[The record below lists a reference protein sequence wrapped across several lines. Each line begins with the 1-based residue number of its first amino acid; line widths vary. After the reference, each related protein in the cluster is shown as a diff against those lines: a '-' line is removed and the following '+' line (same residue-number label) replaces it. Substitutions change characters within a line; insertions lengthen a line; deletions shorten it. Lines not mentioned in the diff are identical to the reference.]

1 LKRLLIRC
9 NYCENV
15 GEGGRSVVSIYEGV
29 IVERTMK
36 ILGGNTNVMDRE
48 GDIIG
53 SGDKE
58 RISHVHEGALFVL
71 KEELLWIFK

>member
-1 LKRLLIRC
+1 
-9 NYCENV
+9 
-15 GEGGRSVVSIYEGV
+15 
-29 IVERTMK
+29 M
-36 ILGGNTNVMDRE
+36 MDRE